1 MVMHWEKVDETYKL
15 TTAGDE
21 YGFFLIPDNHDK
33 SLYDV
38 YMTFG
43 FCSNMQLL
51 SEYAMELNE
60 AKNMAEAIVNKFKTL
75 K

>member
-1 MVMHWEKVDETYKL
+1 MHWEKVDETHKL
-15 TTAGDE
+15 TTSGDE
-21 YGFFLIPDNHDK
+21 YGFFLIPDKHDK
-33 SLYDV
+33 SLYNV
-38 YMTFG
+38 YMTYG

>member
-1 MVMHWEKVDETYKL
+1 MNMDS
-15 TTAGDE
+15 
-21 YGFFLIPDNHDK
+21 FLFQITMIN
-33 SLYDV
+33 L

-43 FCSNMQLL
+43 FCNMQLL

-60 AKNMAEAIVNKFKTL
+60 AKDMAETIINKFKTL